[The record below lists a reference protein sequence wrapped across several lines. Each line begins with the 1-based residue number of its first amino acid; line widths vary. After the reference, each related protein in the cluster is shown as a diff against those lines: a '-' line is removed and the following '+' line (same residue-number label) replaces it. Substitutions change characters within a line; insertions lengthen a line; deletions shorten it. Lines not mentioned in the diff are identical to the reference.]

1 MKNII
6 LISSVTA
13 VSLGLVGC
21 ATVEK
26 QQPERA
32 SSGTGAS
39 APKRTSHAPVGY
51 TDTPMLPGGK
61 WHVHDPDRPQP
72 KVVTP
77 GTFSTQQT
85 AGKPPSDAIV
95 LFDGKDLSQWR
106 DAGGNPSGWVVKD
119 GVMIVPPDKTP
130 HGGDIFTRAEFSDI
144 QLHLEF
150 ATPTPPK
157 GDSQERGNSGVFFL
171 GEYELQVLDS
181 YQNRTYADGGAA
193 SLYGQ
198 YPPLVNASR
207 PPGEWQVYDVAFTA
221 PRFKDG
227 QVETPAYITVFHN
240 GVLVHNHDAY
250 LGPTGHKIN
259 PKYNSTR
266 SRGPLKLQDHHN
278 PTKYRN
284 IWVRPL
290 KGADEQ

>member
-1 MKNII
+1 MKNIV
-6 LISSVTA
+6 LISSFA
-13 VSLGLVGC
+13 AMCLGLIGC
-21 ATVEK
+21 ATVQKEQTEK
-26 QQPERA
+26 P
-32 SSGTGAS
+32 SPNITAS
-39 APKRTSHAPVGY
+39 APKKTSHAPVGY

-61 WHVHDPDRPQP
+61 WHVHDPERPQP
-72 KVVTP
+72 NVVTP
-77 GTFSTQQT
+77 GTFSTPQT
-85 AGKPPSDAIV
+85 PGKPPSDAIV

-106 DAGGNPSGWVVKD
+106 DASGSPSGWIVKD

-130 HGGDIFTRAEFSDI
+130 HGGDIFTKAEFGDI

-181 YQNRTYADGGAA
+181 YHNRTYADGGAA

-227 QVETPAYITVFHN
+227 QVEIPAYITVFHN
-240 GVLVHNHDAY
+240 GVLVHNHTAY
-250 LGPTGHKIN
+250 LGPTGHKID
-259 PKYNSTR
+259 PKYNTTK

-290 KGADEQ
+290 KAYDEQ